1 LVERG
6 AEIIAMLAFF
16 HALACVATLFP
27 PTSAKDAG
35 SYLVRK
41 ECGPDGIVRTVV
53 EPYTP
58 CEGDLVL
65 FDDHSKMW
73 LILYKCVGSAPPSHA
88 GIVVKLPD
96 GRPALLE
103 SGPDDGKLAGYYVCL
118 IDAPSRLDCFNG
130 SLYIRRLRQPLTPQ
144 QSACLTEFA
153 LNQVGKRYALC
164 RLLLQATPCRC
175 RAPLRRQLFG
185 ATYMDRSHWLC
196 AELAIAAGTSCG
208 LFDPKI
214 HKANSMYP
222 LDLYEDHRYDISAT
236 YYPPAEWTSQP
247 SETGETR

>member
-1 LVERG
+1 MLPLVQL
-6 AEIIAMLAFF
+6 LAGVVSLLP
-16 HALACVATLFP
+16 AADGSNCN
-27 PTSAKDAG
+27 
-35 SYLVRK
+35 SYLLRK
-41 ECGPDGIVRTVV
+41 ECGTDGVVRTVAV
-53 EPYTP
+53 PYTP
-58 CEGDLVL
+58 CEGDIVL

-73 LILYKCVGSAPPSHA
+73 LFLYKCVGSAPPSHA

-118 IDAPSRLDCFNG
+118 VEAFSRLDGFNG
-130 SLYIRRLRQPLTPQ
+130 SLYIRRLRQPLTPE

-153 LNQVGKRYALC
+153 LNNVGKRYALA

-175 RAPLRRQLFG
+175 RAPLRRRLFG

-196 AELAIAAGTSCG
+196 AELAVAAGTSCG

-214 HKANSMYP
+214 HKANSIYP
-222 LDLYEDHRYDISAT
+222 LDLYEDKTYDISAT
-236 YYPPAEWTSQP
+236 YEPPAEWAAQP
-247 SETGETR
+247 PDGAIVR